1 MGNFAAIV
9 HSEPALSPSLII
21 SLSALLPVSVTGLTQ
36 LKNPLSHDSL
46 LQLVDIITSNR
57 AGYSL
62 PTCIDSSIILA
73 AGYYDVVDVHVYRVQ

>member
-9 HSEPALSPSLII
+9 HSEPVLSPSLII
-21 SLSALLPVSVTGLTQ
+21 SLSAVLPASVTGLTQ

-62 PTCIDSSIILA
+62 PTSSIILA
-73 AGYYDVVDVHVYRVQ
+73 AGYYDVVNVHVYRVQ